1 MQEVQILKALILG
14 EEERGQSQ
22 YQVVCFI
29 FHFEK
34 ESFIS
39 SDAMSKLRQKNP
51 STIRTPE
58 EDLGRTNYTMD
69 YTVVLP
75 HSGLISPFIGDLC
88 AEAGEATY
96 TRHTDLMMWAAVQGT
111 SENPLLRISELHVLE
126 SASCIN
132 HPRHEIITSELP
144 KRINQ

>member
-1 MQEVQILKALILG
+1 EVQILKALILG

-29 FHFEK
+29 FHFDK
-34 ESFIS
+34 DSFIS

-75 HSGLISPFIGDLC
+75 HSGLISPYISDLC

-96 TRHTDLMMWAAVQGT
+96 TRHVDLVLWAAAQ
-111 SENPLLRISELHVLE
+111 EL
-126 SASCIN
+126 SM
-132 HPRHEIITSELP
+132 
-144 KRINQ
+144 K